1 MLCLLLWKHLDP
13 LIYSAQLFL
22 LASSLEV
29 LLDPCVL
36 FSGVIFPEWDVTSVE
51 YDRAQRKLRLKMM
64 DTVTT
69 ELMDCSSVEACIL
82 PAPPQTSIQQLFHV
96 WHSFFLS
103 IPRASVLNIAVDE
116 VAWQRWDAAG
126 VHHNCPLLTF
136 LLGAHG
142 ATAGSLLSLI
152 SDGTCCWCQIPP
164 ADLSSRFAKCWVE
177 QCWSLDFWSQ

>member
-1 MLCLLLWKHLDP
+1 MCTLLWGY
-13 LIYSAQLFL
+13 ISRVRCNISWIWQN
-22 LASSLEV
+22 
-29 LLDPCVL
+29 
-36 FSGVIFPEWDVTSVE
+36 PEK
-51 YDRAQRKLRLKMM
+51 A
-64 DTVTT
+64 TT
-69 ELMDCSSVEACIL
+69 ENDGHCHHRAICSSVEACIL
-82 PAPPQTSIQQLFHV
+82 PAPRQTSIQQLFHV

-103 IPRASVLNIAVDE
+103 IPRASVLNIAIDE

-142 ATAGSLLSLI
+142 GTAGSLLSLI
-152 SDGTCCWCQIPP
+152 SDGTCCWCQTPP